1 MNLFLPSH
9 GTPWNH
15 VFMLEFAFGRI
26 CLVLFKRTIISRN
39 TVIDQRHGKMARK
52 SPQGKKKQKKKKHHR
67 NRKRYFRVK
76 ERLYFLGFIILIFCF
91 SLSFFCQ
98 AKTSDLSLLNTSYQT
113 KERAS

>member
-52 SPQGKKKQKKKKHHR
+52 SPQGKKKQKKK
-67 NRKRYFRVK
+67 RKK
-76 ERLYFLGFIILIFCF
+76 IKKKKKKKKKK
-91 SLSFFCQ
+91 
-98 AKTSDLSLLNTSYQT
+98 KTSQESE
-113 KERAS
+113 KVF